1 MLPSLS
7 MVDTCSLSS
16 AFDSLFACSTST
28 MPDTSTL
35 DAALAFSTVDDSVLS
50 QHVELTSFV
59 VLLLWNRIPLDV
71 LLQIWSTPDIGGH
84 VKFRNFVQGL
94 LSATKVSSSVVV
106 LALKYLQRI
115 ARSRHTLDKDS
126 HLLGEN
132 SAQIALLVSLVL
144 ANKFADDER
153 FTNSAWATVANV
165 PIETLNTAEL
175 EALFAIN
182 FNLQVNEVEY
192 TAWITRLSHFA
203 SEAAS
208 AYERQELKKQQALS
222 HHCYLPSPVSPPPI
236 SQDYY
241 PRAAESSVPRSA
253 RAYPTPLSTITPQPP
268 PSSATTP
275 HSFGSQW
282 APTVS
287 TYGWQD
293 TLFKGS
299 MHGGQMVM
307 GH

>member
-1 MLPSLS
+1 
-7 MVDTCSLSS
+7 
-16 AFDSLFACSTST
+16 
-28 MPDTSTL
+28 MPDTCAL

-71 LLQIWSTPDIGGH
+71 LLHIWSTPDIGGH
-84 VKFRNFVQGL
+84 VKLRNFVQGL

-115 ARSRHTLDKDS
+115 ARSRHSLDKDS

-165 PIETLNTAEL
+165 PIETLNKAEL

-182 FNLQVNEVEY
+182 FHLQVNEVEY

-208 AYERQELKKQQALS
+208 AYERQEYKKQQALS
-222 HHCYLPSPVSPPPI
+222 HPSYLPSPISPPPI
-236 SQDYY
+236 SHDYY
-241 PRAAESSVPRSA
+241 PRASIPLAAESSVPRSA
-253 RAYPTPLSTITPQPP
+253 RAYPPTPFSTITPPP
-268 PSSATTP
+268 PPTATTP
-275 HSFGSQW
+275 HSFTSQW
-282 APTVS
+282 APSVS
-287 TYGWQD
+287 SYGWQD
-293 TLFKGS
+293 ALFGGN